1 MAVAADR
8 GQLGPSLRMKQR
20 RLMLAE
26 LSSAVKQAVKAHS
39 NVEESKF
46 LLVWVILTKKKK
58 PQCYSF

>member
-39 NVEESKF
+39 NVEESEF
-46 LLVWVILTKKKK
+46 LLVWVILTKKKT